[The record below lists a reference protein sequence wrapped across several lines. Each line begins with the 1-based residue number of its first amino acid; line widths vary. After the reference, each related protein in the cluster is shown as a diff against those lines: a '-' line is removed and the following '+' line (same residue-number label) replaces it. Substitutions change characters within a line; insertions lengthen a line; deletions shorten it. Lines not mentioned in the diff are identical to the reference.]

1 MPPHIFHQSPDDQQ
15 AHQERHHA
23 PHDQHADLCAGG
35 GDAAEQKFQ
44 PLDGGRP
51 QHGGDGHEEGEFR
64 AGAASHADEDRT
76 QNGGA
81 GAGGAGDQAQAL
93 EAADEQGGLI
103 VDGVHVLHRLS
114 THAVGVAPLHQNEG
128 HAVDDQR
135 DGDHGGVME
144 VGFHPVVKQHAHDAR
159 RDDGGDDLEP
169 QLPCLLFLPLRLP
182 GRERVELMEEQ
193 DDHGQNRPQLD
204 DHVEHAPE
212 FVGNVQGNE
221 FVQ

>member
-1 MPPHIFHQSPDDQQ
+1 
-15 AHQERHHA
+15 
-23 PHDQHADLCAGG
+23 
-35 GDAAEQKFQ
+35 
-44 PLDGGRP
+44 
-51 QHGGDGHEEGEFR
+51 
-64 AGAASHADEDRT
+64 
-76 QNGGA
+76 
-81 GAGGAGDQAQAL
+81 
-93 EAADEQGGLI
+93 
-103 VDGVHVLHRLS
+103 
-114 THAVGVAPLHQNEG
+114 
-128 HAVDDQR
+128 
-135 DGDHGGVME
+135 ME

-193 DDHGQNRPQLD
+193 DDHGQDRPQLD